1 MNFLKS
7 HTTGGNNFPSI
18 KQKNCQQIHV
28 FFFGGFL
35 REVDLRMFPSKLQHF
50 TGVFL
55 YPETVISTLLTNP
68 RPRKQMLHL
77 SPRPPSKL
85 VQVRN
90 SIGAMKNTLLFK
102 VSRDYSTQF
111 YGDYNRALIR
121 IPINQSVWKVISF
134 FLWLI

>member
-1 MNFLKS
+1 
-7 HTTGGNNFPSI
+7 
-18 KQKNCQQIHV
+18 
-28 FFFGGFL
+28 
-35 REVDLRMFPSKLQHF
+35 MFPSRPQHF

-68 RPRKQMLHL
+68 RHRKQMLHL

-111 YGDYNRALIR
+111 YGDYKNALIR
-121 IPINQSVWKVISF
+121 IPINQSVWKVIRFFVAHLTGFPFFWGGMDLWPNFLCNFPTFLLESF
-134 FLWLI
+134 G